1 MIPKFQMTALRNA
14 EYFQFISSASEL
26 FARFKVDTD
35 NLGTLYGELDALLT
49 ARKRVKKETPTDNL

>member
-14 EYFQFISSASEL
+14 EHFQFISSASEL

-35 NLGTLYGELDALLT
+35 NLDCLMKLHIQTIEAT
-49 ARKRVKKETPTDNL
+49 AI